1 MSGALDVRSDQ
12 TQGSVA
18 NPANAMP
25 LHHVDSLRT
34 NVGANIGD
42 GRVTGIAQNILNY
55 DPEAQVWQDSPALSL
70 MLSSLLKWAIL
81 ILVWIGALAYLAPH
95 PSLPKAETAQ
105 PAPVAAADTHAHGKK
120 AKTRGKAASAPAASD
135 AAAASAAQP
144 ASPEKRND
152 DAYYITLAIGV
163 LVIVYQIYRH
173 CVWALR
179 LKNIKYKMS
188 SQRLMIE
195 SGIFS
200 KTTTTHEL
208 HKLSA
213 TGQIES
219 PFFPRLFGRS
229 NLWVGLWLSGIRN
242 AEAVRD
248 LIRNAGQIEAGRI
261 DKARF
266 R

>member
-1 MSGALDVRSDQ
+1 
-12 TQGSVA
+12 
-18 NPANAMP
+18 
-25 LHHVDSLRT
+25 
-34 NVGANIGD
+34 
-42 GRVTGIAQNILNY
+42 
-55 DPEAQVWQDSPALSL
+55 
-70 MLSSLLKWAIL
+70 
-81 ILVWIGALAYLAPH
+81 
-95 PSLPKAETAQ
+95 
-105 PAPVAAADTHAHGKK
+105 
-120 AKTRGKAASAPAASD
+120 
-135 AAAASAAQP
+135 
-144 ASPEKRND
+144 
-152 DAYYITLAIGV
+152 
-163 LVIVYQIYRH
+163 VYQVYRH

-188 SQRLMIE
+188 SQRLMVE

-200 KTTTTHEL
+200 KTTTTYEL
-208 HKLSA
+208 HTLGSA
-213 TGQIES
+213 GQIQS